1 MKSRVDLVLQN
12 GMRFEARGEDG
23 VAVMLDTEPK
33 HGGASAGLR
42 PLELLLAGLG
52 GCTGMDVLAILR
64 KKRQDVTG
72 YHVEVSGEQATEHPH
87 VFTQICIVHLL
98 EGNNLS
104 EEAVRRSIEL
114 SETRYCPA
122 FAMLSKAAEVA
133 SRFEIIPAGPSD

>member
-1 MKSRVDLVLQN
+1 MTKVDLALQD

-23 VAVMLDTEPK
+23 VTVTLDTEPE
-33 HGGASAGLR
+33 HGGTSSGLR

-72 YHVEVSGEQATEHPH
+72 YRVEVSGEQATEHPH
-87 VFTQICIVHLL
+87 VFTQICIVHIL
-98 EGNNLS
+98 EGNDLR
-104 EEAVRRSIEL
+104 EEAVRRAIEL
-114 SETRYCPA
+114 SETKYCPA

-133 SRFEIIPAGPSD
+133 SRFQIVPAGPND